1 MSVNKRFFRK
11 LLVEW
16 LIKFGTD
23 WVYYKQVRESGL
35 QFEVGRLERMHY
47 LEYEHND
54 VSGGIS
60 YRLTDKGL
68 ALLKENDRE

>member
-1 MSVNKRFFRK
+1 MSINKKFFSK
-11 LLVEW
+11 LLVEF
-16 LIKFGTD
+16 LIKCGTD
-23 WVYYKQVRESGL
+23 WVDYKRIRESGL
-35 QFEVGRLERMHY
+35 QFEVGRLERMGY
-47 LEYEHND
+47 LEYEHNE